1 MQKILSR
8 MLVETK
14 NKFNLARKS
23 PIYLLGSIRAVD
35 EETRSI
41 NVKEKTKDESI
52 SKRKHNHS
60 IAAALY
66 KLGRDKLSTKYPI

>member
-1 MQKILSR
+1 MIC
-8 MLVETK
+8 
-14 NKFNLARKS
+14 
-23 PIYLLGSIRAVD
+23 LLGSIKAAG
-35 EETRSI
+35 EETRGI

-66 KLGRDKLSTKYPI
+66 KLGRDKLSTKCPI